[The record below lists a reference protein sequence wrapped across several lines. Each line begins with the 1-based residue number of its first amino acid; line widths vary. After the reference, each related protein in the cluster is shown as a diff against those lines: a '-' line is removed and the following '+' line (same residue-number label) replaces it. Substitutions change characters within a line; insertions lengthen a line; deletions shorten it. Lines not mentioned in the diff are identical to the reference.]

1 VDAEGIRMRDTVARP
16 PARSYLGCAMQ
27 AQLSVIATVRR
38 ALVVLASNL
47 HIFLVLAILLAVPS
61 VAVTDWLT
69 EVLYDFYLNWMI
81 PRDMAVDKQI
91 ASILCMGVAD
101 IVVVPLDLVLKT
113 LVIAAVVRVFAVARD
128 GLRPGLGDAI
138 SYAFS
143 SFGRLF
149 KPYAIAQLLIFVG
162 ALVYIPGILL
172 GLFWAF
178 VAPVVLFNPGVESP
192 LRRSTRLTVGRRGR
206 IFRIYL
212 LFFPFWGP
220 LALVGPL
227 WLPSQH
233 FTVSWVAWSGN
244 ALLWFVIMMAVLQL
258 YFERMEQLQA
268 LLDASE
274 AEPGPGADADQPLQA
289 KT

>member
-1 VDAEGIRMRDTVARP
+1 MMPKGSGRRSTVARA

-27 AQLSVIATVRR
+27 AQLSVLGTVRR
-38 ALVVLASNL
+38 ALAVLAGNL
-47 HIFLVLAILLAVPS
+47 PIFLILAILLAVPS
-61 VAVTDWLT
+61 VVVTDWLT
-69 EVLYDFYLNWMI
+69 EVFFDFYKDWMI
-81 PRDMAVDKQI
+81 PRDISVDKQI
-91 ASILCMGVAD
+91 ASILCMSVAD
-101 IVVVPLDLVLKT
+101 MVVVPLDLVLKT
-113 LVIAAVVRVFAVARD
+113 LVIAAVIRVFSVARNGD
-128 GLRPGLGDAI
+128 RPRLNDAF
-138 SYAFS
+138 SYAAGN
-143 SFGRLF
+143 FGRLF

-162 ALVYIPGILL
+162 AIVYIPGILL

-212 LFFPFWGP
+212 LFFPIWGP
-220 LALVGPL
+220 LAIVGPL

-233 FTVSWVAWSGN
+233 FALGWAAWTVN
-244 ALLWFVIMMAVLQL
+244 ALLWFVIMMSVLQL

-268 LLDASE
+268 LLDADE
-274 AEPGPGADADQPLQA
+274 VGGRGTGDDQPIKA

>member
-1 VDAEGIRMRDTVARP
+1 
-16 PARSYLGCAMQ
+16 MQ
-27 AQLSVIATVRR
+27 AQLSVLGTVRR
-38 ALVVLASNL
+38 ALAVLASNL
-47 HIFLVLAILLAVPS
+47 HIFLILAILLAVPS

-69 EVLYDFYLNWMI
+69 EVFYDFYKDWMI
-81 PRDMAVDKQI
+81 PRDISVDKQI
-91 ASILCMGVAD
+91 ASILCMSVAD
-101 IVVVPLDLVLKT
+101 LVVVPLDLVLKT

-128 GLRPGLGDAI
+128 GHRPGLNDAF
-138 SYAFS
+138 SYAAS
-143 SFGRLF
+143 NFGRLF

-178 VAPVVLFNPGVESP
+178 VAPVVLFSPGVDHP

-212 LFFPFWGP
+212 LFFPVWGP

-233 FTVSWVAWSGN
+233 FAVGWAAWTVN
-244 ALLWFVIMMAVLQL
+244 ALLWFVIMMSVLQL
-258 YFERMEQLQA
+258 YFERMDQLQS
-268 LLDASE
+268 LLDADE
-274 AEPGPGADADQPLQA
+274 GAGGPGDDDQPLQA